1 VSRYERNLA
10 APSID
15 VVKKICE
22 ALDVSIDTL
31 IYGQQDEK
39 EKNNLKDSYL
49 LNLFTKVQLLDKQ
62 DLTAVKSMLK
72 AYIFQKDYS
81 SKISTM
87 IKAMLCKITFRQFL
101 IIVAVLLVIKIVARL
116 IYNSN

>member
-1 VSRYERNLA
+1 MAYILGVQYTHLSLCLHNLA

-31 IYGQQDEK
+31 IYGQADEK
-39 EKNNLKDSYL
+39 AKNNLKDADL

-72 AYIFQKDYS
+72 AYIFQKD
-81 SKISTM
+81 T
-87 IKAMLCKITFRQFL
+87 
-101 IIVAVLLVIKIVARL
+101 VARL
-116 IYNSN
+116 AQ

>member
-1 VSRYERNLA
+1 MANKFGDNLKKIRIEKNISQQELADAISSHSTHISRYERNMA

-15 VVKKICE
+15 VVKKIGE

-39 EKNNLKDSYL
+39 AKTSLKDTDL

-62 DLTAVKSMLK
+62 DLNAVKSMLK
-72 AYIFQKDYS
+72 AYIFQKD
-81 SKISTM
+81 T
-87 IKAMLCKITFRQFL
+87 IT
-101 IIVAVLLVIKIVARL
+101 RL
-116 IYNSN
+116 AQ